1 MPPTSKTRRQYVPSS
16 TAVVTWGA
24 SFGAAVT
31 DTAGRH
37 PLPLAPGIPTPIP
50 RGTTALCSVTVTLP
64 DFEVTND
71 RDAEPLGPTC
81 VVQVTVVG
89 EVTDVGAVV
98 ADSSPQEMVQKLTSS
113 IQTAAVRVAVVT
125 SVRTE
130 WKTPPPLAAH
140 RCR

>member
-1 MPPTSKTRRQYVPSS
+1 M
-16 TAVVTWGA
+16 
-24 SFGAAVT
+24 GAAVT
-31 DTAGRH
+31 DTAARH
-37 PLPLAPGIPTPIP
+37 PLPLAPGCP
-50 RGTTALCSVTVTLP
+50 RRFRGPPRRLCRVTVTEP
-64 DFEVTND
+64 ACEVTND
-71 RDAEPLGPTC
+71 REAEPLVPTC